1 MHPEQWDA
9 AKGAGRGTRTSYK
22 TKDHDYHMCSYEND
36 YENDYDKPK
45 PCTFKEEQWK
55 NAKVSYTLPISSYL
69 TPPTIGMLA
78 LNRQTRAE
86 AIPIFYG
93 ENQIRFYSMSAVVPF
108 LRDRSALSLQSMQNF
123 YLYVE
128 VAGSRFQSSRQ
139 EGWARTFAEF
149 PKFGPLHLQKL
160 DIHIYDPHF
169 RYFWKLKLNTK
180 LQRWV
185 HEMAKNITNLDML
198 GVRFDFFLG
207 EDSFSPNED
216 AKEDSP
222 TEHLLWEFLA
232 PKMLKEVGDE
242 THDAR
247 SLLKR
252 RIRDDLDEF
261 GFDENEDEVVSGGEV
276 S

>member
-1 MHPEQWDA
+1 MGVEDMHPEEWDA

-22 TKDHDYHMCSYEND
+22 TKDHQRDWCSYETYPN
-36 YENDYDKPK
+36 PK
-45 PCTFKEEQWK
+45 PCTFKDEQWK
-55 NAKVSYTLPISSYL
+55 NAKVSYTLRISSYS

-93 ENQIRFYSMSAVVPF
+93 ENEIRFSSMSAVVPF
-108 LRDRSALSLQSMQNF
+108 LRDRSELSLQSMQYF
-123 YLYVE
+123 YLYTE
-128 VAGSRFQSSRQ
+128 VAESKFQASRQ

-149 PKFGPLHLQKL
+149 PKFGPLNLQKL

-169 RYFWKLKLNTK
+169 RYLWKLKLDTK

-198 GVRFDFFLG
+198 GVRIDFFLG

-216 AKEDSP
+216 AREESP
-222 TEHLLWEFLA
+222 TEELLWEFLA
-232 PKMLKEVGDE
+232 PKMLKKVGDE
-242 THDAR
+242 PHDAH

-261 GFDENEDEVVSGGEV
+261 DSDEDEVVSGEEV